1 MTDDPDAGER
11 GPVSRRRALALG
23 AGGAAL
29 LAAGGAGLLGARTG
43 EARPSPGRT
52 AGAGRAG
59 PFEPARAEA
68 VLARRAAAVGSG
80 DRAAFLA
87 TVAAA
92 PAEFRAAE
100 ARRFDNLR
108 RLPLGGWR
116 EEITVP
122 RLAEDADAVV
132 VRVETRYRFRG
143 FDDGDAAR
151 VRQLTFAPRSGGWAV
166 SGDGSAHG
174 FFDDAAIWDA
184 GPLTVVRGRASL
196 VIGDTTGLDGLAAL
210 LDAAVPAVTDVV
222 GTGWARRAVALAP
235 ADPGLAGDLAGS
247 RTEDVAS
254 FAALAAVTPGPGKKA
269 GRDRVVVSPATF
281 GRLNDLGRRVV
292 LTHELT
298 HVATGGARDDTTPLW
313 LIEGFADYV
322 GYRDAGIGVRDAAAE
337 LRREVTAG
345 RPPARLPAAGDFAGG
360 ARRLSQSYQEAWL
373 ACRMIAER
381 YGEATLVRLYRAA
394 GRTPV
399 DAALREELGLTPD
412 RFTAMWLD
420 YLTKE
425 LT

>member
-1 MTDDPDAGER
+1 MKDDPAPDGAR
-11 GPVSRRRALALG
+11 GPVSRRRVLALG

-29 LAAGGAGLLGARTG
+29 LAAGGAGLLGAR
-43 EARPSPGRT
+43 
-52 AGAGRAG
+52 RA
-59 PFEPARAEA
+59 AA
-68 VLARRAAAVGSG
+68 VLARRAEAVRTG

-92 PAEFRAAE
+92 PEGFRDAE

-108 RLPLGGWR
+108 RLPLGRWR
-116 EEITVP
+116 EEVVDP
-122 RLAEDADAVV
+122 RLDEDGDAVV

-151 VRQLTFAPRSGGWAV
+151 VRQLTFAPRSGAWAV
-166 SGDGSAHG
+166 TGDGSARG
-174 FFDDAAIWDA
+174 FADDAAIWDA
-184 GPLTVVRGRASL
+184 GPLAVAAGAASL

-235 ADPGLAGDLAGS
+235 ADPALAAELAGPG
-247 RTEDVAS
+247 TDVAS
-254 FAALAAVTPGPGKKA
+254 FAALAAVTPGPGGKG
-269 GRDRVVVSPATF
+269 GRDRVVVSPAPF

-322 GYRDAGIGVRDAAAE
+322 GYRGAGIGVRDAAAE
-337 LRREVTAG
+337 LRREVAAG
-345 RPPARLPAAGDFAGG
+345 RVPAGLPAPDDFAGD
-360 ARRLSQSYQEAWL
+360 ARRLSQAYQESWL

-394 GRTPV
+394 GRTPLET
-399 DAALREELGLTPD
+399 ALREELGLAPD
-412 RFTAMWLD
+412 RFTARWRA